1 MNILLDKYGHVKVA
15 DFGGAAVLTKE
26 ENARTSLVGTPHWMA
41 PELINGHGCQKS
53 DVWSLGVT
61 AIELAETKS
70 PYQEYPLAEV
80 CTTKGVERRC
90 SHRSVRDPFP
100 RSTRRSGHQ
109 RTSPSWLAA
118 SRET

>member
-1 MNILLDKYGHVKVA
+1 MKLG
-15 DFGGAAVLTKE
+15 DFGLSTETVHSFSTRKE
-26 ENARTSLVGTPHWMA
+26 VCGTYAWMA

-100 RSTRRSGHQ
+100 RSTRRSGRQ